1 MADLTASDFPAYF
14 EAVHGHR
21 PFPWQ
26 TRLLEQ
32 VTKEGR
38 WPSLLDLP
46 TGTGKTATVDV
57 AVFHLALDADV
68 PARERKAPRR
78 IVMVVDR
85 RTVVD
90 QAFERAKKIADA
102 VTKAS
107 RGPLSQVRERLC
119 ALRARAKITERH
131 CVS

>member
-1 MADLTASDFPAYF
+1 MVDLAPRDFAGYF

-26 TRLLEQ
+26 ERLLAH
-32 VTKEGR
+32 VASAGR

-46 TGTGKTATVDV
+46 TGTGKTAAIDV
-57 AVFHLALDADV
+57 AVFHLALDAAR
-68 PARERKAPRR
+68 PATARKAPLR

-90 QAFERAKKIADA
+90 QAFERATSISRALA
-102 VTKAS
+102 GANHGVLGRSAS
-107 RGPLSQVRERLC
+107 GSAP
-119 ALRARAKITERH
+119 
-131 CVS
+131 

>member
-1 MADLTASDFPAYF
+1 
-14 EAVHGHR
+14 
-21 PFPWQ
+21 
-26 TRLLEQ
+26 

-119 ALRARAKITERH
+119 ALRAPAKIMERVFH
-131 CVS
+131 GNRMETRWKTVTR